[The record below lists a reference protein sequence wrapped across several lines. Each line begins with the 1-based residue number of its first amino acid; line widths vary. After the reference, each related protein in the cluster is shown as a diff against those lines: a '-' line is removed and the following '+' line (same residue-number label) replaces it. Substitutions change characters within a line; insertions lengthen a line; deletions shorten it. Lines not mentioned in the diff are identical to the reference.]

1 MINLPW
7 LDKVTGTLKYLAIYL
22 IFIGA
27 FTGAGISKLTKP
39 TPPGINKEFAGSWV
53 STFPGTAVS
62 WKVAGAGEVIVVILM
77 LISLVTLEW
86 MGNKSKKVLRLA
98 LVAALLVFAVL
109 AVGQDV
115 GGSDSGAAELFMYF
129 GATLVAWLVV
139 RKDEQD
145 QVDA

>member
-1 MINLPW
+1 MINMPW
-7 LDKVTGTLKYLAIYL
+7 LDKVAGVVKYLAIYL

-27 FTGAGISKLTKP
+27 FTGAGISKLANP
-39 TPPGINKEFAGSWV
+39 TPPGIVKEFSGSWV
-53 STFPGTAVS
+53 STFPGTAAS
-62 WKVAGAGEVIVVILM
+62 WKIAGIGELIVVLLM

-86 MGNKSKKVLRLA
+86 MGGKSKKVMRLA
-98 LVAALLVFAVL
+98 LVAAMLMFAVL

-139 RKDEQD
+139 RKDERD
-145 QVDA
+145 QVAA